1 MLSNIA
7 TDVTTNMKKRL
18 TLLAAVLLP
27 FLQPAEAADKPII
40 EYPYAPYSEGRMDP
54 QLTGWPLTDAE
65 RAFVKKPIDQR
76 RPGKESGKNLP
87 EMWSVTPTAGYISW
101 SAETDTVWLGKHT
114 RLRTSAQENPDTKI
128 VLLGDAFTE
137 RWGGGVERKPLIAAW
152 QKQFARHKTLNFG
165 IAAERTENL
174 LWRLDHGALD
184 GLSPKVV
191 VLNIGMNNVA
201 GMDKTGVT
209 IASIAQGIQLSV
221 RNIRARV
228 PAAHVVLVKLLP
240 AAKPGSPVRESITK
254 VNAALDGL
262 HLDKDPMVQV
272 LDLMSDLTHQD
283 GALRD
288 EAYAYDQMYLGDYG
302 YEIYAAKLRPLIE
315 KALNGN

>member
-1 MLSNIA
+1 
-7 TDVTTNMKKRL
+7 MKKRL
-18 TLLAAVLLP
+18 TLLAALLLP

-40 EYPYAPYSEGRMDP
+40 EYPYAPYSEGRMDQ
-54 QLTGWPLTDAE
+54 QLTGWPITDAE

-101 SAETDTVWLGKHT
+101 SSQSDSVWLGKHG
-114 RLRTSAQENPDTKI
+114 RLMANAKENPDAEI
-128 VLLGDAFTE
+128 ILLGDAFTQ
-137 RWGGGVERKPLIAAW
+137 RWGDGAEKQPLIAAW
-152 QKQFARHKTLNFG
+152 QKHFARHKTLNFG
-165 IAAERTENL
+165 ITAERTENL

-201 GMDKTGVT
+201 RMEKTGVT
-209 IASIAQGIQLSV
+209 VASIAQGIQLCIE
-221 RNIRARV
+221 NIRAKV
-228 PAAHVVLVKLLP
+228 PTAHVVLVKLLP
-240 AAKPGSPVRESITK
+240 AAKPGSPVRDGITK

-262 HLDKDPMVQV
+262 HLDQDRMVQV
-272 LDLMSDLTHQD
+272 LDLTSELANRD
-283 GALRD
+283 GTLRL
-288 EAYAYDQMYLGDYG
+288 EAYAYGQMYLGDGG
-302 YEIYAAKLRPLIE
+302 YEVYAAKLKPIIE

>member
-1 MLSNIA
+1 
-7 TDVTTNMKKRL
+7 
-18 TLLAAVLLP
+18 
-27 FLQPAEAADKPII
+27 
-40 EYPYAPYSEGRMDP
+40 
-54 QLTGWPLTDAE
+54 
-65 RAFVKKPIDQR
+65 
-76 RPGKESGKNLP
+76 
-87 EMWSVTPTAGYISW
+87 
-101 SAETDTVWLGKHT
+101 
-114 RLRTSAQENPDTKI
+114 
-128 VLLGDAFTE
+128 
-137 RWGGGVERKPLIAAW
+137 
-152 QKQFARHKTLNFG
+152 
-165 IAAERTENL
+165 
-174 LWRLDHGALD
+174 
-184 GLSPKVV
+184 
-191 VLNIGMNNVA
+191 
-201 GMDKTGVT
+201 MDKTGVT

-221 RNIRARV
+221 RNIRARG